1 MELTQR
7 NDRRKL
13 IEEITERWIGKNK
26 ETLSTFARAVREMRQ
41 AKPYE
46 NQGHVYVA
54 TIPSDLMKQLEF
66 AISGEGGERL
76 FDPDGELKWFSEKF
90 PEFKVSYDRNESE
103 R

>member
-13 IEEITERWIGKNK
+13 IEEITERWIKKNRDK
-26 ETLSTFARAVREMRQ
+26 LVSFAESVREMRQ

-54 TIPSDLMKQLEF
+54 TVPSDLMKQLEF
-66 AISGEGGERL
+66 AISSEGNDRL
-76 FDPDGELKWFSEKF
+76 FDPEGELKWFSDKF
-90 PEFKVSYDRNESE
+90 PEFKVSYERNESE